1 MKNISLKTI
10 YLFSLALLA
19 ITIPIHFRVSL
30 YALAFAIAMGLIYN
44 ITSKIYFKGIL
55 SNKFNILLIL
65 FWVIHL
71 ISLSYSADLSYGLSK
86 IFRMISILILP
97 LFITFDF
104 DSKDKR
110 KITIAYIASA
120 TLVLV
125 FFLLRAFYHSLSM
138 ENGEY
143 VFNFHNSI
151 SSYGSFFYY
160 QEFVNPHHPS
170 YFSMYL
176 TLAMVFVLK
185 FYKEANSVKNKIS
198 LIVLSLFL
206 VAGVVLTSSRA
217 GLLTLVIVLSVAMFW
232 LLNQRGKIVGLI
244 SALLIIPVALYYL
257 SDNPR
262 FKTITTYVK
271 ASVENNTQIKD
282 EYESLVMIRVKMWPI
297 ILKDLNIKEIL
308 LGVGLGDTNQ
318 RFIQAYKNNNLE
330 YAAATELNA
339 HNQYIQTLVSTGI
352 LGLLLLL
359 TIIGYGF
366 WFAYNNRDMLL
377 FLFFT
382 IISVNFIFE
391 SMLERIFGVI
401 FFTFFLLF
409 LSTKPQNQNKQMK

>member
-1 MKNISLKTI
+1 
-10 YLFSLALLA
+10 
-19 ITIPIHFRVSL
+19 
-30 YALAFAIAMGLIYN
+30 
-44 ITSKIYFKGIL
+44 
-55 SNKFNILLIL
+55 
-65 FWVIHL
+65 
-71 ISLSYSADLSYGLSK
+71 
-86 IFRMISILILP
+86 
-97 LFITFDF
+97 
-104 DSKDKR
+104 
-110 KITIAYIASA
+110 
-120 TLVLV
+120 
-125 FFLLRAFYHSLSM
+125 
-138 ENGEY
+138 
-143 VFNFHNSI
+143 
-151 SSYGSFFYY
+151 
-160 QEFVNPHHPS
+160 
-170 YFSMYL
+170 
-176 TLAMVFVLK
+176 
-185 FYKEANSVKNKIS
+185 
-198 LIVLSLFL
+198 
-206 VAGVVLTSSRA
+206 
-217 GLLTLVIVLSVAMFW
+217 MFW

-271 ASVENNTQIKD
+271 ASVGNNTQIKD

-366 WFAYNNRDMLL
+366 WFVYINRDMLL

-391 SMLERIFGVI
+391 SMLERVFGVL
-401 FFTFFLLF
+401 FFVFFLLI
-409 LSTKPQNQNKQMK
+409 LSSKPQNKKMD